1 MEPVVVWQ
9 HKWSADL
16 FIPGY
21 LFFGGLTGGLVILAA
36 VADLTG
42 AASARA
48 QRVARALALAAVV
61 TLTLAGVLLTTHLG
75 KPERGLGFPVFFTN
89 YTSWMTRGGWV
100 VGGTAPLV
108 AAYGALWYFGVYPAV
123 RRAVAGA
130 LIPLGALL
138 SMYTGFLLSN
148 AGYVPL
154 WSRHYLPQLFLTS
167 GLTGAVALAGLLSV
181 FAGWLAREPT
191 AGVRRGLGVALVV
204 LLAVE
209 AYELRSFMHYLA
221 ARAPDKAMAEPE
233 PTGEFR
239 APAGSRLAWE
249 YVTGGSEY
257 PRALLRPTDDT
268 IRAGGSWRPTLAPW
282 FWFGVV
288 GLGLALPVLL
298 TVVEG
303 LLEVTARGL
312 ASGCAAVK
320 FASTLAGGFMLRVV
334 VVWGGDLKAP
344 LPFPP
349 QLYQVPQVLGLPGV
363 GG

>member
-21 LFFGGLTGGLVILAA
+21 LFFGGLTGGLAILAA
-36 VADLTG
+36 VADLAG
-42 AASARA
+42 APSPRV
-48 QRVARALALAAVV
+48 QRVARAVALAAVV
-61 TLTLAGVLLTTHLG
+61 TLAVAGVLLTTHLG

-100 VGGTAPLV
+100 LGVTAPLV
-108 AAYGALWYFGVYPAV
+108 VAYGALWYFGVSPGI
-123 RRAVAGA
+123 RRVVAGA
-130 LIPLGALL
+130 IIPLGALL
-138 SMYTGFLLSN
+138 SLYTGFLLSS

-154 WSRHYLPQLFLTS
+154 WSRSHLPPLFLTS
-167 GLTGAVALAGLLSV
+167 GLTGAVAVAGLLSV
-181 FAGWLAREPT
+181 AAGWLAREPT
-191 AGVRRGLGVALVV
+191 AGARRVLGVALVV

-221 ARAPDKAMAEPE
+221 ARAPDKTVAEPE

-249 YVTGGSEY
+249 YVTGGPEY
-257 PRALLRPTDDT
+257 PWALLRRTEDT
-268 IRAGGSWRPTLAPW
+268 IRAGGQWRPTLAAW
-282 FWFGVV
+282 FWVGVV
-288 GLGLALPVLL
+288 GLGLALPAML
-298 TVVEG
+298 TVAEG

-312 ASGCAAVK
+312 TSVCAAVK
-320 FASTLAGGFMLRVV
+320 FASALAGGFMLRVV

-349 QLYQVPQVLGLPGV
+349 QLFQVPQALGPLGV